1 MINNST
7 SNANVTVV
15 TARRAF
21 GFICKI
27 KTSKQV
33 LAMFYAGSTCA
44 MLFDK
49 WIRVPNENR
58 IFVHAG
64 GIIRTE
70 LLSSELVII
79 SKSFRRSN
87 E

>member
-1 MINNST
+1 
-7 SNANVTVV
+7 
-15 TARRAF
+15 
-21 GFICKI
+21 
-27 KTSKQV
+27 
-33 LAMFYAGSTCA
+33 MFYAGSTCA